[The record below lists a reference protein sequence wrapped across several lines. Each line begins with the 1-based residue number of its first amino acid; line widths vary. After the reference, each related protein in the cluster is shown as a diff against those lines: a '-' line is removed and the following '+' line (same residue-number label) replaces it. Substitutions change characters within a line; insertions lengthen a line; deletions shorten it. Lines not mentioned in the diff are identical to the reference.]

1 LESSQTIRDVL
12 LLTGQDE
19 LQNDIEIV
27 DASIALGIKWTL

>member
-12 LLTGQDE
+12 LLTGQEE

-27 DASIALGIKWTL
+27 DAFIARGIKWTL